1 VLGIEWAKW
10 IFGGVL
16 FMATYFIIASTV
28 KLGML
33 ARQDEIEIL
42 QLVGA
47 SEDLIQAPF
56 VLEGV
61 IQGVVGATISLALLW
76 VTYQILLRS
85 ELPSLGGFL
94 TPLGQIQFLDLT
106 SMGLLLAIGWLLGAA
121 GSLFSLRRFIR
132 TWNASRGQL

>member
-1 VLGIEWAKW
+1 
-10 IFGGVL
+10 
-16 FMATYFIIASTV
+16 
-28 KLGML
+28 ML